1 MSVALDLS
9 TRRKT
14 DRPDEWEGLVDPEP
28 LDVELPRAV
37 EPLTEE
43 EKYLAVLL
51 QDHSGLDQAEFCIGG
66 GQLVI
71 TGDGWI
77 PIQDVRVG
85 QLVLTHK
92 NRWRPVSAVYDRGV
106 REVVTVRGQGHPG
119 LVVTPDHQLLVR
131 RARRGTERGDGHRNS
146 VLEPAEWRA
155 PQDFKDLTYR
165 GGKYRSW
172 WWGSP
177 SKAEPLPITPFP
189 EVGKLRVAFGPWEPD
204 WLWLFGHWL
213 SEGNVSDNRAGY
225 SITWSVNPRVLHEV
239 TDRLDNLNLRHSV
252 TNGNNCSDNID
263 RVAVYSQQLAS
274 WLAAEGGR
282 RSSNKRLPAWVLGL
296 PTEGREALFDG
307 LSAGDG
313 TPTPT
318 GGSCYS
324 STSRQLAFGV
334 RSLATSLGRS
344 ASMTHYGEYTSSFG
358 TPGLPYWKVT
368 SETGL
373 GKTFTGEGHAW
384 TAVKEITDFG
394 SQSVWDI
401 SVEEDHSFV
410 VEGITV
416 HNCWKD
422 PNKSDNCYRAQPSQ
436 WAWWRERES
445 RTMDASARSV
455 GKCLGGDTRITLAD
469 GRRVAISTLVGQTP
483 EIMAWDDASG
493 TVRPAPTVAIYRS
506 GEKPTV
512 LLRTRLGRELVASSD
527 HRVLTAAGWRTV
539 GDLVVGDR
547 VASPAAVRPSGALQ
561 IPEHEIRF
569 LALAICDA
577 KLTQPTINYCK
588 GDPELVD
595 DFCDAVERF
604 DNIKAVVKW
613 WGEKHAW
620 EVLPTRINQK
630 GRPRNKALECV
641 ERHGLH
647 GKRSPEK
654 EIPEAVFRLTPDGLA
669 LFLGRL
675 LSGDGCVE
683 RRAFTY
689 SSASKALVEQVRHL
703 LLRFGVISTMR
714 HRRTSAVK
722 GGPKFDSW
730 ELRVPPVAMQALNQ
744 SIGQH
749 VIGAKR
755 AALASAVAGGV
766 RRSPLTSQHDRDIIW
781 DAVVAIEPAG
791 DQETFDITM
800 AGDPN
805 FLADDIVVHNS
816 ESVMADACQFPFNF
830 PDQEFLITAPEGQ
843 HVESLT
849 DRIEARINS
858 TRLLRE
864 MLVRNRSGI
873 KHKPFV
879 ATFQNGARVYARLP
893 QRSGIGLKGTHPVI
907 LHVDE
912 AQDMSEQAWREMPEI
927 VRNDVPGNKW
937 KIHGVSKGIQG
948 DSFDKYS
955 RPDSGF
961 KVFNITGL
969 HREGWSKEER
979 ADKVKQYGGSDRSP
993 DFLRNVYG
1001 MPGASSN
1008 RIFVLTRLMAGCDVM
1023 EASDYNT
1030 NEYYKTH
1037 ISADH
1042 VIGRLADKGVSE
1054 LDASTEE
1061 MADVLAQMIQPPTMH
1076 TSMHSV
1082 FWMGADIGVVSD
1094 PTEIVV
1100 WAEYVPDKAER
1111 QRDRR
1116 ANVAVPDAGMTR
1128 FKLVTRV
1135 RLEQIPLPLQ
1145 ARVVMHLINIYK
1157 PRAFTLDRTGVG
1169 HGLLQNIQ
1177 QLAGSARFVIAE
1189 EADDPRNAAAASAAG
1204 DALTVIKGYNF
1215 SEKVVIGIDEKMVDD
1230 LHLSDP
1236 GDILEKAS
1244 IRQHA
1249 KDASTD
1255 VLRDLVDTR
1264 RLKIP
1269 YDHEVIDQ
1277 MNGQTWTSSREPV
1290 DKYGRRRS
1298 VWSIGTFHIL
1308 DGCRMFALGW
1318 AQQPIEAMFAE
1329 ARKPSGPVIARFGL

>member
-373 GKTFTGEGHAW
+373 GKTFAGEGHTWA
-384 TAVKEITDFG
+384 AVKEITDFG

-455 GKCLGGDTRITLAD
+455 GK
-469 GRRVAISTLVGQTP
+469 
-483 EIMAWDDASG
+483 
-493 TVRPAPTVAIYRS
+493 
-506 GEKPTV
+506 
-512 LLRTRLGRELVASSD
+512 
-527 HRVLTAAGWRTV
+527 
-539 GDLVVGDR
+539 
-547 VASPAAVRPSGALQ
+547 
-561 IPEHEIRF
+561 
-569 LALAICDA
+569 
-577 KLTQPTINYCK
+577 
-588 GDPELVD
+588 
-595 DFCDAVERF
+595 
-604 DNIKAVVKW
+604 
-613 WGEKHAW
+613 
-620 EVLPTRINQK
+620 
-630 GRPRNKALECV
+630 
-641 ERHGLH
+641 
-647 GKRSPEK
+647 
-654 EIPEAVFRLTPDGLA
+654 
-669 LFLGRL
+669 
-675 LSGDGCVE
+675 
-683 RRAFTY
+683 
-689 SSASKALVEQVRHL
+689 
-703 LLRFGVISTMR
+703 
-714 HRRTSAVK
+714 
-722 GGPKFDSW
+722 
-730 ELRVPPVAMQALNQ
+730 
-744 SIGQH
+744 
-749 VIGAKR
+749 
-755 AALASAVAGGV
+755 
-766 RRSPLTSQHDRDIIW
+766 
-781 DAVVAIEPAG
+781 
-791 DQETFDITM
+791 
-800 AGDPN
+800 
-805 FLADDIVVHNS
+805 S

-1116 ANVAVPDAGMTR
+1116 ANIAVPDAGMTR
-1128 FKLVTRV
+1128 FKLVSRI